1 MTITGNS
8 IDVVDTNVTLTTDGD
23 AAYVWSVD
31 GLRSGQGTTTAIYKF
46 SGDQIGIAQDIS
58 VTANGILG
66 THTLTVYDWR
76 ARGELKRVIDAVSE
90 TGNVYAYHRWAALR
104 PDIINIFQ
112 TIIDGEK
119 TIRAWM
125 VNGPGPLLSEQI
137 EFGYPPAEKNTMTW
151 EILGY
156 FAWNDDSISQMRAG
170 DMTRKV
176 MAAINA
182 DSVLHSDLFY
192 TVDLVQLIAFEPVM
206 LANILVHR
214 ARLTIEITEY
224 EQ

>member
-1 MTITGNS
+1 MTITGNA

-31 GLRSGQGTTTAIYKF
+31 GLQSGQGTTTAVYKF
-46 SGDQIGIAQDIS
+46 SGDQIGVDQPIS
-58 VTANGILG
+58 VTANGVLG
-66 THTLTVYDWR
+66 THALTVYDWR

-90 TGNVYAYHRWAALR
+90 SGNVYAFQRWVALR
-104 PDIINIFQ
+104 ADVIKVFQ
-112 TIIDGEK
+112 AIIDGEK

-125 VNGPGPLLSEQI
+125 VNGPGPMLSEQI
-137 EFGYPPAEKNTMTW
+137 EFSYPPAEKNTMTW

-156 FAWNDDSISQMRAG
+156 FSWDDTSISQMRAG
-170 DMTRKV
+170 DMTRKI

-182 DSVLHSDLFY
+182 DSVLHSNIFY
-192 TVDLVQLIAFEPVM
+192 TVGLVQLVAFEPVM

-214 ARLTIEITEY
+214 TRLTVDVVEY